1 MNMLA
6 TLTSDDS
13 IATEKDVLGGSR
25 ILESGLQDFTVSLAY
40 LTKSDGGAMALNV
53 VFKNPSKQELRQQFW
68 MTSGTAKGGKNF
80 YEKDGEKHYLPGFIM
95 ANALALLT
103 VGKEISNLETEKK
116 TISLYNTAA
125 KAEVPTQV
133 DMVMD
138 LLGKEVVAGV
148 IKQTVD
154 KSVKDAT
161 TGTYVPTGDTREENE
176 VDKLFRASDK
186 MTTAEIRAQAE
197 AATFVNTWKAKW
209 EGVTRNKA
217 KGAGAAGKPGLP
229 GAAGAKAG
237 AAKPAVS
244 LFAS

>member
-1 MNMLA
+1 MNMLS
-6 TLTSDDS
+6 TLTSDDT
-13 IATEKDVLGGSR
+13 IATEKDVIGGSR

-40 LTKSDGGAMALNV
+40 LTKSDGEALALNV
-53 VFKNPSKQELRQQFW
+53 VFKNSSKQELRQQFW

-80 YEKDGEKHYLPGFIM
+80 YEKDGEKHYLPGFVM

-103 VGKEISNLETEKK
+103 VGKEISQLDTEKK
-116 TISLYNTAA
+116 TIPLYNSTA
-125 KAEVPTQV
+125 KAEIPTQV

-138 LLGKEVVAGV
+138 LLGKEIAAGV

-154 KSVKDAT
+154 KTAKNAT
-161 TGTYVPTGDTREENE
+161 TGLYEPTGETRDENE

-197 AATFVNTWKAKW
+197 VATFVNTWKAKW
-209 EGVTRNKA
+209 DGITRNKA

-229 GAAGAKAG
+229 GS
-237 AAKPAVS
+237 AAKPAASKPVAS
-244 LFAS
+244 LFAN